1 MRARNAIATSRRH
14 RRYIRQA
21 KGFYGSRHRLYRTAR
36 EVVERAMQM
45 SYIGRKLKKRD
56 FRRLWITRINAAAR
70 ERGMS
75 YSTFIAGLKKSNIDL
90 NRKVLAHIAHREPQ
104 VFDKLVELAKN

>member
-14 RRYIRQA
+14 RRYLTKA
-21 KGFYGSRHRLYRTAR
+21 KGYFGGRHRLYRTAR

-56 FRRLWITRINAAAR
+56 FRKLWIVRINAAAR
-70 ERGMS
+70 QRGTS
-75 YSTFIAGLKKSNIDL
+75 YSQLINGLKKANIEL
-90 NRKVLAHIAHREPQ
+90 NRKVLAHIAHQEPE
-104 VFDKLVELAKN
+104 VFDKLVELAKS